1 MLETQC
7 LRMKN
12 FEKAPTQKP
21 NQKHINENPKRQKAY
36 TFSCNNFRIVEFYF
50 LRCWVFK
57 LGIIMIKCFTPKSVA
72 EFSTQVQ
79 IIYTYQKTGQ
89 TVWPWQSRLQQL
101 FSLFIKDFQISTSA
115 SESFFPISFSNTFQ
129 RFNPFNVNVVLR

>member
-1 MLETQC
+1 MPQDEEFRKSTHS
-7 LRMKN
+7 K
-12 FEKAPTQKP
+12 TKP
-21 NQKHINENPKRQKAY
+21 KTYQWKSKEAESLKKKAY

-129 RFNPFNVNVVLR
+129 RFNPFNVNVVLG